1 VKGRAV
7 ALALALTTLAA
18 GSAEAHQD
26 SVTHVRV
33 TAEGREV
40 HAELQIEAVDLNE
53 AMRVPAARTLSREE
67 ALAGA
72 DRVAAY
78 AAARLHVRDAVAAC
92 RAGEHS
98 ARTVDRRDTWVLVLR
113 LTYVCPHAV
122 DALSLRYDLFFD
134 VDPRHQGMTTV
145 TLAGRDA
152 QHVFREATRDLTLDA
167 RSTLGRQLA
176 TYVSLGVDHIFLG
189 YDHIAFLVGL
199 LLAVGD
205 KARRES
211 ARAVLAIVTSFT
223 LAHSITLVSAALGL
237 VRVSPAVVEPAIAA
251 SIAFIAVENLLPREP
266 RRRPA
271 LAFAFGLIHG
281 FGFAGVLAEQ
291 GLPARGMVPSLL
303 AFNVGVELG
312 QLALVACALP
322 VLSALG
328 QTRWTAP
335 TVALAVACLAATFA
349 FLAQAGVARGTLAIV
364 LCGAVPLLAVLSR
377 RWGYPLGVKRVASVV
392 LGLLAVLW
400 FFERVAG
407 RVLFHGVLG

>member
-1 VKGRAV
+1 MKGRGA
-7 ALALALTTLAA
+7 ALALGLVLL
-18 GSAEAHQD
+18 GSRRAEAHQD

-33 TAEGREV
+33 TTEGREV
-40 HAELQIEAVDLNE
+40 HAELRVEAVDLNE
-53 AMRVPAARTLSREE
+53 AMRAPASRSISREE

-72 DRVAAY
+72 GRVASY
-78 AAARLHVRDAVAAC
+78 VAARLHVRDAVQPCA
-92 RAGEHS
+92 AGEHR
-98 ARTVDRRDTWVLVLR
+98 ARVEGRRDTWDLVLG

-122 DALSLRYDLFFD
+122 DAVSLRYELFFD

-145 TLAGRDA
+145 TLAGRDT
-152 QHVFREATRDLTLDA
+152 QHVFRDATRDLTVDA

-176 TYVSLGVDHIFLG
+176 AYVSLGVDHIFLG
-189 YDHIAFLVGL
+189 YDHIAFLIGL

-205 KARRES
+205 KGRRES

-237 VRVSPAVVEPAIAA
+237 VRLSPAVVEPAIAA

-271 LAFAFGLIHG
+271 LAFAFGLVHG

-322 VLSALG
+322 VLWALG
-328 QTRWTAP
+328 QARWTAP
-335 TVALAVACLAATFA
+335 TVALAAACLAVTYG
-349 FLAQAGVARGTLAIV
+349 FLAHAGVARVTLALV
-364 LCGAVPLLAVLSR
+364 LFGAVPLLGALSR
-377 RWGYPLGVKRVASVV
+377 RWGYAVGVKRAASVA

-407 RVLFHGVLG
+407 RTLFGGALG